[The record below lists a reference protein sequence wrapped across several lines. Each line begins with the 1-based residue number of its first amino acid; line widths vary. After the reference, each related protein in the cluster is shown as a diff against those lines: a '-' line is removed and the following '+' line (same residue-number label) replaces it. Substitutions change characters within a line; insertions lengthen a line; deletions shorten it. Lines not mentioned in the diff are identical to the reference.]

1 MKDPDLLRAVNPV
14 VQVFD
19 ELAIPYYISGSIASS
34 VYGLARSTI
43 DVFALIDELYP
54 RTAMDRRHR
63 DTLSEEQTA
72 TGVYFCS
79 AEDIIIHKLQWHE
92 AGGRVSEHQWL
103 DVLGVIKVQ
112 ADSLDKGYLQ
122 HWSQDLGIFELLERA
137 FAEAG
142 VPLQP

>member
-43 DVFALIDELYP
+43 DV
-54 RTAMDRRHR
+54 
-63 DTLSEEQTA
+63 
-72 TGVYFCS
+72 
-79 AEDIIIHKLQWHE
+79 
-92 AGGRVSEHQWL
+92 
-103 DVLGVIKVQ
+103 LGVIKVQ

-142 VPLQP
+142 IPLQP